1 MGGYG
6 VVTVNGI
13 TQACAMISEA
23 AIMYSG
29 LASRRRGPPTSSC
42 PQAVVLSSQSREVS
56 EYKV

>member
-6 VVTVNGI
+6 VATVNGI

-23 AIMYSG
+23 AIIYSG
-29 LASRRRGPPTSSC
+29 LASWRRCPPTASC
-42 PQAVVLSSQSREVS
+42 PQTVVLSSQSREVS